1 MAIKKFQVQTPLVSP
16 IGIVQPSMAGARAG
30 QQLQQTGYNLAEQGY
45 KLAVAE
51 QQEVGRE
58 YAVQLQTRNED
69 GRVEYKAIPDAM
81 SPVARRTAKS
91 LVDSKYQTS
100 IKLDLL
106 SKAKTARVREDGS
119 PATADQ
125 YDADM
130 KGWVDKTA
138 ELNPRYESFIK
149 EIAAP
154 TIAEH
159 LTDIRVKAY
168 DAAMKADFKNKAS
181 ELDEAISHMSSL
193 ASSDAGSQPITV
205 DDSDLE
211 GLITTT
217 PVDVMR
223 QRIEE
228 SVEEFIDLHGN
239 RLELGKQTELR
250 NAVKLA
256 YHGGKIKNMAS
267 QIAADYMN
275 SLNPYADYN
284 QEQDLLRSM
293 LSVLESPETI
303 QDLPADTRQRLEQIG
318 FTQNFAANPD
328 MAAVQSKLKTELRTY
343 ANDREKIFNT
353 NKTRF
358 QNAVSLNHFQAGG
371 VLSTAR
377 SEQVL
382 SEQGI
387 TSGADIINKL
397 GTELNF
403 FDNQTT
409 LLEQLAMSNSPLP
422 KPLRDVFED
431 DALYDMAIASG
442 KAGQLLG
449 LYENMTFQNGVF
461 TSRGL
466 DDQTIVKMEALRTY
480 SGSLQS
486 MDLNTFATKRA
497 EFMRMSSDDRGD
509 AVKRIMGSDTMDTF
523 MNKTGAKSGEEIAF
537 FQDLIPVLLYTHGS
551 AKTKDI
557 LNQSKNKI
565 FAKSKHIYSPT
576 GDADATS
583 RYSPEARY
591 GAYYPTFELHVDAAL
606 NAIDPSLTLKSG
618 RVKLIPDPRGG
629 TQMPYYYVVKTD
641 GSPVMR
647 NNRPLVVGG
656 MSVSRAME
664 LSYQKSQNEHIKDLI
679 AANQKYK
686 DYEQRKA
693 DKPSPQKIIR
703 SAQDQMLD
711 DIMKRSQ

>member
-16 IGIVQPSMAGARAG
+16 IGIVQPSMAGARAA
-30 QQLQQTGYNLAEQGY
+30 QSLQQTGYNLAEQGY

-69 GRVEYKAIPDAM
+69 GVVEYKPIPDAM
-81 SPVARRTAKS
+81 SPVAKRTAKS

-119 PATADQ
+119 PATAEQ

-138 ELNPRYESFIK
+138 ELNPRYEAYIR
-149 EIAAP
+149 EISAP

-168 DAAMKADFKNKAS
+168 DTAMKKDFKNKAA
-181 ELDEAISHMSSL
+181 ELDEAIAYMSAL
-193 ASSDAGSQPITV
+193 AASDAGSQEVVIGGSEIGGPA
-205 DDSDLE
+205 
-211 GLITTT
+211 TTT
-217 PVDVMR
+217 NLDVVR
-223 QRIEE
+223 ERIEE
-228 SVEEFIDLHGN
+228 SINEFIDLHGN

-256 YHGGKIKNMAS
+256 YHGGRIKNIAS
-267 QIAADYMN
+267 KIAADYMI
-275 SLNPYADYN
+275 SLNPYSDYN

-293 LSVLESPETI
+293 LSVLESPETM
-303 QDLPADTRQRLEQIG
+303 QDLPADTRQKLEQIG
-318 FTQNFAANPD
+318 FTQSFAANPD
-328 MAAVQSKLKTELRTY
+328 MAAVRSKLKTELRTY

-358 QNAVSLNHFQAGG
+358 QNAVSLNHFQEGG

-377 SEQVL
+377 SEQL
-382 SEQGI
+382 LQEQGI
-387 TSGADIINKL
+387 KNGADIINKL
-397 GTELNF
+397 GTEINF
-403 FDNQTT
+403 FDDKIT

-442 KAGQLLG
+442 MAGQLLS

-486 MDLNTFATKRA
+486 MDLNTFAIKRA
-497 EFMRMSSDDRGD
+497 EFMRMSSDERGD
-509 AVKRIMGSDTMDTF
+509 AVKRIMGTDTMDTF

-641 GSPVMR
+641 GSPIMR

-656 MSVSRAME
+656 IAVSRAME
-664 LSYQKSQNEHIKDLI
+664 LAYQKSQNDHVTDLR
-679 AANQKYK
+679 AAAERYR
-686 DYEQRKA
+686 D
-693 DKPSPQKIIR
+693 
-703 SAQDQMLD
+703 
-711 DIMKRSQ
+711 SQQGTGGVTPNVMVP